1 MSQRINYRSVAPH
14 VDEAMAHLGT
24 RSSLD
29 AQLIELV
36 YIRASQINRCAF
48 CLSVHIPNG
57 RKTGLTAEQ
66 IDLISVWREA
76 GDIFSLRERAA
87 LAWTESLTLLPQCQ
101 APDDLYEEVRVHFS
115 EQETV
120 ELTWAIVTINVWNRM
135 AVSMGTPPRR
145 ARYGDH
151 PLHAAVPPQPGVCR
165 LAADPKPIS
174 SPSD

>member
-1 MSQRINYRSVAPH
+1 MPQRINYRSVAPD
-14 VDEAMAHLGT
+14 VYEAMTHLDT

-57 RKTGLTAEQ
+57 RKTGMTAEQ

-101 APDDLYEEVRVHFS
+101 APDELYQEVRFHFS
-115 EQETV
+115 EQQTV

-135 AVSMGTPPRR
+135 AVSMRVPPRR
-145 ARYGDH
+145 AG
-151 PLHAAVPPQPGVCR
+151 
-165 LAADPKPIS
+165 
-174 SPSD
+174 

>member
-14 VDEAMAHLGT
+14 VDDAMTHLGT
-24 RSSLD
+24 TSSLD
-29 AQLIELV
+29 PHLIELV

-57 RKTGLTAEQ
+57 LKTGLTDQQ
-66 IDLISVWREA
+66 IDLLSVWREA
-76 GDIFSLRERAA
+76 GEIFSPREQAA

-135 AVSMGTPPRR
+135 AVSMGTLPQR
-145 ARYGDH
+145 AR
-151 PLHAAVPPQPGVCR
+151 
-165 LAADPKPIS
+165 
-174 SPSD
+174 

>member
-14 VDEAMAHLGT
+14 VADAMTHLGI
-24 RSSLD
+24 RSILD

-57 RKTGLTAEQ
+57 RKTGMTAEQ

-87 LAWTESLTLLPQCQ
+87 LAWTESLTLLP
-101 APDDLYEEVRVHFS
+101 
-115 EQETV
+115 
-120 ELTWAIVTINVWNRM
+120 
-135 AVSMGTPPRR
+135 
-145 ARYGDH
+145 
-151 PLHAAVPPQPGVCR
+151 
-165 LAADPKPIS
+165 
-174 SPSD
+174 

>member
-14 VDEAMAHLGT
+14 VDDAMTHLST
-24 RSSLD
+24 TSSLD

-36 YIRASQINRCAF
+36 DIRASQINRCAF

-57 RKTGLTAEQ
+57 RTIGLTAEQ
-66 IDLISVWREA
+66 IDLLAVWREA
-76 GDIFSLRERAA
+76 GDIFSARERAA
-87 LAWTESLTLLPQCQ
+87 LAWAEALTLLPQSQ
-101 APDDLYEEVRVHFS
+101 APDELYEEVRVHFS

-145 ARYGDH
+145 TR
-151 PLHAAVPPQPGVCR
+151 
-165 LAADPKPIS
+165 
-174 SPSD
+174 